1 MKSFITLFKL
11 THFYKLEFKF
21 WNLLYTNSGLI
32 SLYIYSLSAP
42 ESELPK
48 TSVSFSNQH
57 DTPVA
62 SVPTNHKPISDHV
75 ILNHPMESQY

>member
-1 MKSFITLFKL
+1 MKSFRTLFKL

-21 WNLLYTNSGLI
+21 LNLLYTNSGLG
-32 SLYIYSLSAP
+32 LSAP

-75 ILNHPMESQY
+75 ILNQPMKNQY